1 MKTALTLFILGSL
14 VAAIVAAPAT
24 KQDKIMNRVRDVEKD
39 SNAAAL
45 ARALLLRAVME
56 EEDEVNEQEV
66 GDRESLIAAV
76 ESLPEEAQEQF
87 WHMLIPAG
95 ASLLSSL
102 IKG

>member
-1 MKTALTLFILGSL
+1 MKTALMLFILGSL
-14 VAAIVAAPAT
+14 IAAIVAAPAT
-24 KQDKIMNRVRDVEKD
+24 KRNIMNRLRDVEKD

-95 ASLLSSL
+95 VSLLSNL
-102 IKG
+102 MKG